1 MSTPSAALAEAY
13 VMRKLHKQKMK
24 KTTENTAAT
33 AQNRSAGNPSS
44 AGGCFALI
52 FKKVHPSAAPPSSAS
67 SRFPPET
74 AMLSVKC
81 LEAIAERVF
90 D

>member
-24 KTTENTAAT
+24 KTTENTAT

-44 AGGCFALI
+44 AGCFPLI

-74 AMLSVKC
+74 AMSDIKS
-81 LEAIAERVF
+81 
-90 D
+90 